1 MARTKGMLNLSGNLE
16 VNAQAPLDA
25 RTIAPTEAD
34 LTVASNFPYPYVG
47 LEVYVTGTGKKF
59 RLINLD
65 VTQSS
70 SWHEIVEGG
79 GGGSAIKLADVL
91 NPTVTVNDNTATLK
105 WTDPDDIIVSRSVLA
120 AWSGTAVVRKVGSA
134 PASMADGTLVIDSKT
149 KNQYSSSGYADTG
162 LDYGTTYYYRWFPYT
177 DEGVVTD
184 GSYETASI
192 AMIKIPTVPSQSGS
206 LTYDGTAQTP
216 TWSDYDPTKMTL
228 SVTAETNAG
237 TYTAEFTP
245 KSGYCWNDD
254 TTTAKSVS
262 WAIDKATGAV
272 SVVPSSIEL
281 NASQLYEDITIT
293 QTGDGVLSVTSSD
306 TSVATVGTIANNV
319 FRITCVNPG
328 NCTVTVTA
336 AASTNYTAANATV
349 NVTDL
354 SVDSILNNNSWSVI
368 SSVSAMG
375 EGSSYWNV
383 GDAKEI
389 ILNGTVGTMSFSNQ
403 SVWVFILGF
412 DHNSTLEGSG
422 ISFGTFRKTQ
432 AGDNYVLV
440 DSEYNKNKYDGTK
453 CFNINHW
460 GSNSSPYSTN
470 YGGWKGCDA
479 RYDILGSTD
488 AAPSG
493 YGAALTTARA
503 GYDASVTTATSPVSN
518 TLMAA
523 LPSDLRAVMKPITKY
538 TDNVGN
544 KSNTAAS
551 VTASIDYL
559 PLMAEFEIFGKRT
572 SANNYE
578 KDMQAQYAYYVNGSP
593 KWRRRFD
600 NDAQADWYLRS
611 PDVNYT
617 YTNAG
622 VNTNG
627 GATTDMTY
635 TSYGMSPVFLV

>member
-1 MARTKGMLNLSGNLE
+1 MGISVADNFSYLGGK
-16 VNAQAPLDA
+16 PLDGRIQYA
-25 RTIAPTEAD
+25 TLAAMKAMADATLYEGCEAYCVATD
-34 LTVASNFPYPYVG
+34 KYYQWKSSNTVDAS
-47 LEVYVTGTGKKF
+47 TGKW
-59 RLINLD
+59 RER
-65 VTQSS
+65 T
-70 SWHEIVEGG
+70 GG
-79 GGGSAIKLADVL
+79 GGGSEIKLADVL

-134 PASMADGTLVIDSKT
+134 PASMTDGTLVIDSKT

-192 AMIKIPTVPSQSGS
+192 AMIKIPTVPSQSGT
-206 LTYDGTAQTP
+206 LTYNGTAQTP

-254 TTTAKSVS
+254 TITAKSVS
-262 WAIDKATGAV
+262 WVIDKATGAV

-306 TSVATVGTIANNV
+306 TSVATVGAITNNV
-319 FRITCVNPG
+319 FRITCINPG

-383 GDAKEI
+383 GDTKEV
-389 ILNGTVGTMSFSNQ
+389 ILNGTVGTLSLSNQ
-403 SVWVFILGF
+403 SLWVFILGF

-422 ISFGTFRKTQ
+422 ISFGCFKDAQTNGK
-432 AGDNYVLV
+432 AVCLV
-440 DSEYNKNKYDGTK
+440 DSEYDRMKRDGTK
-453 CFNINHW
+453 IFNMNHW
-460 GSNSSPYSTN
+460 GYNSSPYNTN
-470 YGGWKGCDA
+470 YGGWEGCDL

-488 AAPSG
+488 TAPSG
-493 YGAALTTARA
+493 YGTSPAADRV
-503 GYDASVTTATSPVSN
+503 GYDASSTTATNPVSD
-518 TLMAA
+518 TLMAT

-538 TDNVGN
+538 TDNTGN
-544 KSNTAAS
+544 KSTATAN

-559 PLMAEFEIFGKRT
+559 PLLAEFEVQGRRT
-572 SANNYE
+572 YANNNE
-578 KDMQAQYAYYVNGSP
+578 KTSQAQYAYYANGGS
-593 KWRRRFD
+593 KAKYRF
-600 NDAQADWYLRS
+600 NDTTRVADSFYRS
-611 PDVNYT
+611 PDVSYVSTFVAAYGDGSVT
-617 YTNAG
+617 YVDSSESQG
-622 VNTNG
+622 L
-627 GATTDMTY
+627 
-635 TSYGMSPVFLV
+635 SPVFLV

>member
-1 MARTKGMLNLSGNLE
+1 MGISVADNFSYLGGK
-16 VNAQAPLDA
+16 PLDGRIQYA
-25 RTIAPTEAD
+25 TLTAMKSMADATLYEGCEAYCVETD
-34 LTVASNFPYPYVG
+34 KYYQWKSSNTVDAS
-47 LEVYVTGTGKKF
+47 TGKW
-59 RLINLD
+59 RER
-65 VTQSS
+65 T
-70 SWHEIVEGG
+70 GG
-79 GGGSAIKLADVL
+79 GGGSTIKLADVL

-120 AWSGTAVVRKVGSA
+120 AWSGTAVVRKAGSA
-134 PASMADGTLVIDSKT
+134 PASMTDGTLVIDSKT

-162 LDYGTTYYYRWFPYT
+162 LAYGTTYYYRWFPYT

-192 AMIKIPTVPSQSGS
+192 AMIKIPTVPSQSGT
-206 LTYDGTAQTP
+206 LTYNGTAQTP

-228 SVTAETNAG
+228 SVTAETDAG

-262 WAIDKATGAV
+262 WVIDKATGAV

-306 TSVATVGTIANNV
+306 TSVATVGTITNNV

-349 NVTDL
+349 SVTDL

-383 GDAKEI
+383 GDTKEV
-389 ILNGTVGTMSFSNQ
+389 ILNGTVGTLSLSNQ
-403 SVWVFILGF
+403 SLWAYILGF
-412 DHNSTLEGSG
+412 DHNSALEGSG
-422 ISFGTFRKTQ
+422 ISFGCFKDAQTSGK
-432 AGDNYVLV
+432 DVCLI
-440 DSEYNKNKYDGTK
+440 DSQYDKMKRDGTK
-453 CFNINHW
+453 IFNMNHW
-460 GSNSSPYSTN
+460 GNDGSPYNTN
-470 YGGWKGCDA
+470 YGGWAGCDT

-488 AAPSG
+488 TAPSG
-493 YGAALTTARA
+493 YGATPTAARV
-503 GYDASVTTATSPVSN
+503 GYDASSTTATNPVSN

-538 TDNVGN
+538 TDNTGN
-544 KSNTAAS
+544 KSTAAAN
-551 VTASIDYL
+551 VTASVDYL
-559 PLMAEFEIFGKRT
+559 PLLAEFEVQGRRT
-572 SANNYE
+572 YANGNE
-578 KDMQAQYAYYVNGSP
+578 KASQAQYAYYANGGS
-593 KWRRRFD
+593 KAKFRFNDTTRVAD
-600 NDAQADWYLRS
+600 NFYRS
-611 PDVNYT
+611 PDVNYNSTFVAAYGDGSVT
-617 YTNAG
+617 Y
-622 VNTNG
+622 V
-627 GATTDMTY
+627 D
-635 TSYGMSPVFLV
+635 SSESQGMSPVFLV

>member
-25 RTIAPTEAD
+25 RTIVPTEAD

-70 SWHEIVEGG
+70 SWHEIAEGG

-120 AWSGTAVVRKVGSA
+120 AWSGTAVVRKAGSA
-134 PASMADGTLVIDSKT
+134 PASMTDGTLVIDSKT

-177 DEGVVTD
+177 DEGVATD
-184 GSYETASI
+184 GSYEDATI
-192 AMIKIPTVPSQSGS
+192 ARSKIPTVPSQSGT
-206 LTYDGTAQTP
+206 LTYNGTAQTP
-216 TWSDYDPTKMTL
+216 TWSDYDSNKMTL

-262 WAIDKATGAV
+262 WVIDKATGAV

-281 NASQLYEDITIT
+281 NAAQLYEDITIT
-293 QTGDGVLSVTSSD
+293 QTGDGVLSVASSD
-306 TSVATVGTIANNV
+306 TSVATVSAITNNV

-328 NCTVTVTA
+328 KCTVTVTA

-349 NVTDL
+349 
-354 SVDSILNNNSWSVI
+354 SVIDTSVSSVLNDNSWSTI
-368 SSVSAMG
+368 STVSASG
-375 EGSSYWNV
+375 EGSTYWNV
-383 GDAKEI
+383 GDAKEV
-389 ILNGTVGTMSFSNQ
+389 ILNGTVGTLSLSNQ
-403 SVWVFILGF
+403 SLWVYIIGF

-422 ISFGTFRKTQ
+422 ISFECFKDAQSNGNDVCLT
-432 AGDNYVLV
+432 
-440 DSEYNKNKYDGTK
+440 DSMYDTRKYDGSK
-453 CFNINHW
+453 ALNINHW
-460 GSNSSPYSTN
+460 GSSSNGVN

-488 AAPSG
+488 TAPSN
-493 YGAALTTARA
+493 YGTEPTSSRE
-503 GYDASVTTATSPVSN
+503 GYDASSTTATNPVSD

-538 TDNVGN
+538 TDNKGGGTN
-544 KSNTAAS
+544 LEAN

-559 PLMAEFEIFGKRT
+559 PLLAEYEIHGSRSK
-572 SANNYE
+572 ANWYE
-578 KDMQAQYAYYVNGSP
+578 RNSQAQYAYYANGNS
-593 KWRRRFD
+593 KVKRRFNSAYNAYWID
-600 NDAQADWYLRS
+600 RS
-611 PDVNYT
+611 PDSNGT
-617 YTNAG
+617 SDMCAQTESGNADY
-622 VNTNG
+622 NS
-627 GATTDMTY
+627 ACK
-635 TSYGMSPVFLV
+635 SLGMAPVFLV

>member
-25 RTIAPTEAD
+25 RTIVPTEAD

-70 SWHEIVEGG
+70 SWHEIAEGG

-120 AWSGTAVVRKVGSA
+120 AWSGTAVVRKAGSA
-134 PASMADGTLVIDSKT
+134 PASMTDGTLVIDSKT

-177 DEGVVTD
+177 DEGVATD
-184 GSYETASI
+184 GSYEDATI
-192 AMIKIPTVPSQSGS
+192 ARSKIPTVPSQSGT
-206 LTYDGTAQTP
+206 LTYNGTAQTP
-216 TWSDYDPTKMTL
+216 TWSDYDSNKMTL

-262 WAIDKATGAV
+262 WVIDKATGAV

-281 NASQLYEDITIT
+281 NAAQLYEDITIT
-293 QTGDGVLSVTSSD
+293 QTGDGVLSVASSD
-306 TSVATVGTIANNV
+306 TSVATVSAITNNV

-328 NCTVTVTA
+328 KCTVTVTA

-349 NVTDL
+349 
-354 SVDSILNNNSWSVI
+354 SVIDTSVSSVLNDNSWSTI
-368 SSVSAMG
+368 STVSASG
-375 EGSSYWNV
+375 EGSTYWNV
-383 GDAKEI
+383 GDAKEV
-389 ILNGTVGTMSFSNQ
+389 ILNGTVGTLSLSNQ
-403 SVWVFILGF
+403 SLWVYIIGF

-422 ISFGTFRKTQ
+422 ISFECFKDAQSNGNDVCLT
-432 AGDNYVLV
+432 
-440 DSEYNKNKYDGTK
+440 DSMYDTRKYDGSK
-453 CFNINHW
+453 ALNINHW
-460 GSNSSPYSTN
+460 GSSSNGVN

-488 AAPSG
+488 TAPSN
-493 YGAALTTARA
+493 Y
-503 GYDASVTTATSPVSN
+503 ATNPVSD

-538 TDNVGN
+538 TDNKGGGTN
-544 KSNTAAS
+544 LEAN

-559 PLMAEFEIFGKRT
+559 PLLAEYEIHGSRSK
-572 SANNYE
+572 ANWYE
-578 KDMQAQYAYYVNGSP
+578 RNSQAQYAYYANGNS
-593 KWRRRFD
+593 KVKRRFNSAYNAYWID
-600 NDAQADWYLRS
+600 RS
-611 PDVNYT
+611 PDSNGT
-617 YTNAG
+617 SDMCAQTESGNADY
-622 VNTNG
+622 NS
-627 GATTDMTY
+627 ACK
-635 TSYGMSPVFLV
+635 SLGMAPVFLV